1 MAETDRYRTVG
12 ATASAEI
19 EVKRSRFLC
28 ALRPA
33 LTEEEA
39 RQAIDEARRAH
50 WDARHH
56 CSAFVLGP
64 RGDLRRSN
72 DDGEPSGT
80 AGMPILDALT
90 GAELTNVVAVV
101 TRWFGGTLL
110 GTGGLVRAYG
120 DAVRAALDLAVVEEY
135 ARMTLVS
142 VGVDMA
148 DVGRVENALRTAGH
162 LVEGGRL
169 RKQGDDP
176 LGRERVES
184 RAPRFPRRGT
194 DIGSRR
200 RRRGG
205 REVGSHALLK
215 SRHTRAADARPF
227 LALRRRWKTAAI
239 SNTVGS

>member
-162 LVEGGRL
+162 LVEGVDYGSRAMIRL
-169 RKQGDDP
+169 AVNASS
-176 LGRERVES
+176 RERLDSLVAELTS
-184 RAPRFPRRGT
+184 GHGVVVAAGEKWVR
-194 DIGSRR
+194 
-200 RRRGG
+200 
-205 REVGSHALLK
+205 
-215 SRHTRAADARPF
+215 TRC
-227 LALRRRWKTAAI
+227 
-239 SNTVGS
+239 